1 MSFNIIFI
9 LYLLPYN
16 VRHYHHKSSLFLY
29 KYLYKSSRRMI
40 DCDEAVVD
48 VEKNTS

>member
-16 VRHYHHKSSLFLY
+16 VRHYHHNPFSY
-29 KYLYKSSRRMI
+29 KYLSESSRRMI
-40 DCDEAVVD
+40 DCDEAVVV